1 MARNK
6 TYDIFLSH
14 SSLDNDF
21 TDKLHSLL
29 EQAGFNVWYDEKKM
43 IERET
48 FFIIMQTPSGP
59 NE

>member
-43 IERET
+43 ISNSHILT
-48 FFIIMQTPSGP
+48 DLPKG
-59 NE
+59 